1 MTRHEIDSCEEA
13 LKVLA
18 EYLDS
23 ELRDRAPEVADG
35 LERHLEVCRSCYSR
49 AEFEKRLK
57 ARIADGSTAAPDG
70 LRDRMRAMIREF
82 AVATPPEA

>member
-1 MTRHEIDSCEEA
+1 MTQHEIDSCEEA

-23 ELRDRAPEVADG
+23 ELRDRAPEVADS
-35 LERHLEVCRSCYSR
+35 LEHHLAVCRSCYSR

-57 ARIADGSTAAPDG
+57 ARIADGTSAVPDG
-70 LRDRMRAMIREF
+70 LRDRMRTMIREF
-82 AVATPPEA
+82 AVTAPPEA

>member
-1 MTRHEIDSCEEA
+1 MTQHEIDSCEEA

-18 EYLDS
+18 EYVDN
-23 ELRDRAPEVADG
+23 ELRDRAPEVAPG

-57 ARIADGSTAAPDG
+57 ARIADGSTAVPDA
-70 LRDRMRAMIREF
+70 LRDRMRTMIREF
-82 AVATPPEA
+82 AFAAPPEA